1 MRNKFLLSLF
11 FGVIIA
17 LFSIMPVSQSVFAE
31 TPYNPVPYED
41 IGSILEQHAKDS
53 DRVTLEVIGKS
64 AQGHDLYGVV
74 ISNSENSGDLEKSK
88 TLRTLMIEDPKEAQ
102 EFVDENPDVKVPFMI
117 NGSVHGN
124 EYAGTDAVLKLID
137 RFGYA
142 NDDTTMS
149 ILESNII
156 VINVVANPDGRI
168 LGTRANSE
176 GYDLNRDFVT
186 IAQPETSA
194 NIDFIKEWLPM
205 VHLDLHGYV
214 KRSDDYPGL
223 IEPTTGPHNPNTEHD
238 IYIKWGLEQAKAMER
253 ELVSNKDEFETPLY
267 KGMKGTHIPYRDAED
282 GWDDY
287 PPIFTPG
294 HTMYQGAYVA
304 TLETPNN
311 STDGVDWHYHAVM
324 GALKY
329 ATENRIGMLEDQIEV
344 FRRGVEFD
352 HPDHEAGFFPKAYI
366 LPMNHTDPSATIQGA
381 KRFLKSGIKV
391 HKADESFTVDGITY
405 DKGTY
410 IVKMNQAMAGLANT
424 LLWDGEDITDKVN
437 AMYDISGW
445 SLPELWGFDAIAT
458 DSTIDIPVTEVENI
472 DIEGELVGEGPYEI
486 TNSSVSS
493 IVLVNKLIKN
503 NLNVYKASNGKY
515 YVEKGDGDIL
525 SKAAQQTPGLILN
538 TKAIPEDAKKLGEV
552 NVAILKDNGQH
563 GTRTALGELGFEV
576 SEILPQEIADNGLSG
591 YDVLVVNGKGR
602 ASDESYKQ
610 NIHEFVLSGGKY
622 IAIGSNASSGAVELG
637 LADARVISGGTN
649 SNGIVEVNYKDT
661 TLTAGYAEQGFG
673 FVYNPVWY
681 MDVEDDRVVAN
692 YADQDFFKAGFWKN
706 SQAGQGQRSII
717 KGHFDTV
724 TLLGLEVGFRD
735 HPKNLFRLLSNAIYP
750 GDGPILTTVTD
761 TKKRVERYEDEFANS
776 STMRL
781 LQTHLTSVGHYESNG
796 AMDKAIKHMK
806 SFKILIEQMKEKE
819 LVSIKLFNIL
829 NSDADLLLKK
839 WE

>member
-17 LFSIMPVSQSVFAE
+17 LFGIMPVSQSVFAE

-329 ATENRIGMLEDQIEV
+329 ATENRMGMLEDQIEV

-525 SKAAQQTPGLILN
+525 SKAAQQTSGLILN
-538 TKAIPEDAKKLGEV
+538 TKAIPKDAKKLGEV
-552 NVAILKDNGQH
+552 NVAILKDNGH
-563 GTRTALGELGFEV
+563 GTRTALRELGFEV
-576 SEILPQEIADNGLSG
+576 SEILPQEIADNGLSD

-602 ASDESYKQ
+602 DSDESYKQ
-610 NIHEFVLSGGKY
+610 NIHEFVLNGGKY

-819 LVSIKLFNIL
+819 LVSTKLFNIL